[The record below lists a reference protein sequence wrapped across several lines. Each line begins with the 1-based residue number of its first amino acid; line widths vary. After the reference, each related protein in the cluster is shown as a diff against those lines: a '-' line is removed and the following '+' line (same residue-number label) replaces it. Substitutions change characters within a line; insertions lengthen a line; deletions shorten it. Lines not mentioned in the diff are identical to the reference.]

1 MTDPKQSC
9 SERVTALALLRSRKF
24 LPLFVT
30 QLLGAINDNLFKNAL
45 VVLALY
51 RLAHLGPV
59 LVALAGGIF
68 LLPYAVFSAMAGQLA
83 DAREKSRLIRAVKI
97 WELGLMLLAS
107 FGLFTE
113 NFVVLMAV
121 LFGLGVQAT
130 FFSPLKYGILPDFFV
145 GDALVEGNGLIEAGT
160 FVGILL
166 GTLAGGLLVVLPH
179 GEIAA
184 SLAVLAVAAAG
195 ILAAWMIPQTPVAQP
210 GLRLGWNPLSSS
222 VSLLRLAATAKM
234 VWFAVL
240 GISWFWTMGTIVLAE
255 FPTLARDVLHGS
267 GAVVTLMLGVF
278 AVGVGIGSLGVAR
291 LVRGKALLHYV
302 VACGFGVSAFTAGF
316 SLLAAYAP
324 VLPNIPAVL
333 SSGLGWALLADLLAL
348 AICGGGFSVPLYVLL
363 QQRAAPSHRARMVS
377 ANNIMNAL
385 ASVAGAGL
393 TAGLYAGGFGAPK
406 ILLLAAVANGGVTF
420 WVFGKIR
427 LGAKN
432 ERKMME
438 SQSKR

>member
-1 MTDPKQSC
+1 MINPSHP
-9 SERVTALALLRSRKF
+9 ERVSALALLRDQKF

-68 LLPYAVFSAMAGQLA
+68 LLPYAIFSAMAGQLA
-83 DAREKSRLIRAVKI
+83 DAREKSRLIRAMKI
-97 WELGLMLLAS
+97 WELGLMLLAGIG
-107 FGLFTE
+107 FFTG
-113 NFVVLMAV
+113 NFTVLLAV

-130 FFSPLKYGILPDFFV
+130 FFSPLKYGILPDFFA
-145 GDALVEGNGLIEAGT
+145 GDALVTGNGLIEAGT

-166 GTLAGGLLVVLPH
+166 GTVAGGLLVVLPH
-179 GEIAA
+179 GEVAA
-184 SLAVLAVAAAG
+184 SFAVLVVAVAG
-195 ILAAWMIPQTPVAQP
+195 ILAAWAIPQTPVAQP
-210 GLRLGWNPLSSS
+210 GLRLEWNFFSSS
-222 VSLLRLAATAKM
+222 VCLLRLAAEAKT

-302 VACGFGVSAFTAGF
+302 VACGFGVSVFTACF
-316 SLLAAYAP
+316 ALLAAYAP
-324 VLPNIPAVL
+324 VLPDIPAVL
-333 SSGLGWALLADLLAL
+333 SSGLGQALLADLLAL

-363 QQRAAPSHRARMVS
+363 QQCAAPSHRARMVG

-393 TAGLYAGGFGAPK
+393 TAGLYAGGLGASK
-406 ILLLAAVANGGVTF
+406 ILLLSAVANGGVTF
-420 WVFGKIR
+420 WVLGKIR
-427 LGAKN
+427 FGAKN
-432 ERKMME
+432 DRKVME
-438 SQSKR
+438 SSSKR